1 MVEWRENSE
10 GGRRMRRMRAKQ
22 GEEEHNLLNM
32 KTHKHMPAE
41 QYAGSQLSPA
51 GGWQALAT
59 GCCRIATALL
69 PLRRTS
75 AG

>member
-32 KTHKHMPAE
+32 KTHK
-41 QYAGSQLSPA
+41 L
-51 GGWQALAT
+51 
-59 GCCRIATALL
+59 
-69 PLRRTS
+69 
-75 AG
+75 